1 MQSWINE
8 VLADPVT
15 KLPKEINQFKQFN
28 NYIDARV
35 YLKNT
40 CGWKTWETGQKFY
53 EKWLEN
59 GEVSILKKEPDF
71 IKSKKLEKPLYDEI
85 KLNGRVLDVG
95 GGVGTLR
102 EFLEIGA
109 EYLCLDP
116 HYNSLEKI
124 PLEKIEAYKC
134 LKEEFNYIIG
144 FAEFLPIKD
153 NCFDV
158 VHMRSMLDHVQIPDL
173 VILEANR
180 VLTKEGKLVIG
191 LTVDGGQFGK
201 FSFKDHLKELTREVL
216 YYLGL
221 KSFRDYH
228 TWHPTFK
235 NLKKIISD
243 NGFIIEKNIW
253 QDNMDDKVVYIVARK
268 KFNN

>member
-1 MQSWINE
+1 MYINFE
-8 VLADPVT
+8 S
-15 KLPKEINQFKQFN
+15 KFKSLNAELN

-40 CGWKTWETGQKFY
+40 YGWNTWETGQKFY
-53 EKWLEN
+53 ENWLEN
-59 GEVSILKKEPDF
+59 GEISILKKEPDF
-71 IKSKKLEKPLYDEI
+71 LNSKKIEKTIYDEI

-102 EFLEIGA
+102 DFLKKGT
-109 EYLCLDP
+109 EYLCIDP
-116 HYNSLEKI
+116 HYKSLEKI
-124 PLEKIEAYKC
+124 PLKKIKAYKC
-134 LKEEFNYIIG
+134 LKEKFNYIIG

-191 LTVDGGQFGK
+191 LSVEGGKFGK
-201 FSFKDHLKELTREVL
+201 FNFKFIADMNKKLAKHNMPLWEQVDPTDDVRALSQWLAEVWTSKFPMLDELL
-216 YYLGL
+216 ACLGNV
-221 KSFRDYH
+221 SAI
-228 TWHPTFK
+228 P
-235 NLKKIISD
+235 NLPPVSLNPDELI
-243 NGFIIEKNIW
+243 GL
-253 QDNMDDKVVYIVARK
+253 
-268 KFNN
+268 